1 MRSTCKHRQTNE
13 NTNKRRQR
21 QRESGKRESD
31 ALSPCSPLQSQ
42 QVWQTAVRCGCHV
55 DARRACC
62 LSLTLTS
69 CALSVWM
76 PRLVYCCEQLICA
89 ARKPTAAAGVASRLT
104 SPALPALPASPC
116 QPTAGQ
122 PFGFSWFFIAA
133 PHARVSASLGF
144 AQLAD
149 RIWSSVFLCFSVRF
163 LNK

>member
-42 QVWQTAVRCGCHV
+42 QVWQSAVHSGCHV
-55 DARRACC
+55 DAMRACC

-76 PRLVYCCEQLICA
+76 PRLVYCCKQLICA
-89 ARKPTAAAGVASRLT
+89 ARKPTAAAGVAVDVAACAACA
-104 SPALPALPASPC
+104 ALSAN
-116 QPTAGQ
+116 
-122 PFGFSWFFIAA
+122 SWSAFRFQLVFHCGAA
-133 PHARVSASLGF
+133 RTCLGF
-144 AQLAD
+144 ARLCSARRSD
-149 RIWSSVFLCFSVRF
+149 LEFRFSLFLCSVSQ
-163 LNK
+163 